1 MTQGVAGLTSS
12 QDAGVQSIS
21 RLADRIAGM
30 APVLELD
37 TVARRIDPPATR
49 PPVPRPSPAVIA
61 ALARTDAMTG
71 RAALQA
77 KRPYRRRSL
86 ASMLVGGFVAG
97 CALIPYALL
106 ALSLRLVMAGA
117 FFLDGQTRVEGLRLP
132 IGIPSY
138 DLSVILPLQVKA
150 EIVAVFSTQLAAL
163 PVPPVF
169 AAYLMG
175 AAAFLLPIML
185 ALGLGT
191 RFAAL
196 GLLMMT
202 AIIHLY
208 LMPHALWS
216 THVYW
221 ASILMVLLTLGP
233 GRLSLDALV
242 RVASR
247 R

>member
-1 MTQGVAGLTSS
+1 MNQGVAGLTPS
-12 QDAGVQSIS
+12 QDAGVRSIS

-30 APVLELD
+30 APVLDLD

-49 PPVPRPSPAVIA
+49 PPVPRPSPAVMA

-86 ASMLVGGFVAG
+86 ASMLVDGFVAG

-106 ALSLRLVMAGA
+106 ALSLRLVMACA
-117 FFLDGQTRVEGLRLP
+117 FFLGGQNYVEGPRLP
-132 IGIPSY
+132 IRIPGF

-150 EIVAVFSTQLAAL
+150 ETVAVFSAQLAAL
-163 PVPPVF
+163 AVPPVF
-169 AAYLMG
+169 AAYLVSV
-175 AAAFLLPIML
+175 ATFLLPIML

-202 AIIHLY
+202 AAMHLY

-221 ASILMVLLTLGP
+221 ASILMVLVALGP
-233 GRLSLDALV
+233 GRLSLDALIRAV
-242 RVASR
+242 SR